1 MPLTMP
7 EEILLLMLDDES
19 GRLQERAAPSGDY
32 AIAGGVLAELALAGR
47 IDTDPGRLYVV
58 NPAPTGDALQDR
70 ALAQI
75 AAAPETGDS
84 RHWIETL
91 AADADEYRDA
101 LFGRLV
107 AKGILK
113 RVEGRF
119 LWVFPERRYPVISDK
134 EEREVKARIMGVL
147 FNDEIPD
154 PRDSMLI
161 GLCRAGGLF
170 ALLLSS
176 AELDKVQPRIDAVA
190 DLEELNR
197 SLADAIR
204 EIYAQIARYA
214 PMI

>member
-1 MPLTMP
+1 MALTMP

-32 AIAGGVLAELALAGR
+32 AIAGAILAELALAGR
-47 IDTDPGRLYVV
+47 IDTDPNRLYIV
-58 NPAPTGDALQDR
+58 NPQPTGDALQDR
-70 ALAQI
+70 VLAQI
-75 AAAPETGDS
+75 AAAKESGDS

-91 AADADEYRDA
+91 AADADEYRDI
-101 LFGRLV
+101 LFERLV
-107 AKGILK
+107 AKGILR

-119 LWVFPERRYPVISDK
+119 LWVFPERRYPVIDDK

-154 PRDSMLI
+154 PRDSLLI
-161 GLCRAGGLF
+161 GLARAAGLF
-170 ALLLSS
+170 SLILSPQ
-176 AELDKVQPRIDAVA
+176 ELDRVAPRIDAVA

-197 SLADAIR
+197 SLSEAIR
-204 EIYAQIARYA
+204 DIYAQIARYA